1 MSSLDY
7 TVPRDQQRTPIWWGL
22 SSVDGVTPV
31 PIAIN
36 SSTNKPLMEIGT
48 SVSAVIANLPQTL
61 PREGNRIPCLGGV
74 SNTDSTVILPVS
86 VNPAT
91 GAILAQTT

>member
-1 MSSLDY
+1 MSAQDY
-7 TVPRDQQRTPIWWGL
+7 SILRDQNRIPIWWGL

-31 PIAIN
+31 AIAID
-36 SSTNKPLMEIGT
+36 SATNKPLMEIGT
-48 SVSAVIANLPQTL
+48 SVSAVIANLKVTF
-61 PREGNRIPCLGGV
+61 PRDGNRIPCVGGR
-74 SNTDSTVILPVS
+74 SSADSTVVIPLS

>member
-1 MSSLDY
+1 MSAQDFSIQ
-7 TVPRDQQRTPIWWGL
+7 RDQQRIPVWFGL

-31 PIAIN
+31 PIAVDGV
-36 SSTNKPLMEIGT
+36 SLRPKFDIGT

-61 PREGNRIPCLGGV
+61 PRDGNRIPCLGGI
-74 SNTDSTVILPVS
+74 STADGITIIPLS
-86 VNPAT
+86 VNPST